1 MAAPDRTLRAN
12 QALAVKP
19 ADSVWLSASAG
30 TGKTHVLTSRVL
42 RLLLEPGVRP
52 ESVLCLTFTKAGAA
66 EMVTRIGQ
74 ILARWVRIDPTGL
87 GRELLAIGAED
98 DPATRERART
108 LFAAVLDCPGGGLR
122 IDTIHAFAQWL
133 LAAFPSEAGLSAG
146 TRPIEERER
155 TLLARSVLAD
165 LLVEAAGQ
173 GDKAPVEALAALTLR
188 WGEGEV
194 ERFLLRC
201 AGAHDLWLGPASWA
215 PPLAPHVH
223 RLLGL
228 PADFDAAALADLCA
242 DDAFPTDA
250 VQLMQAA
257 YAAWGTKTGLEGHA
271 AIAEWLAQSP
281 AARLAGFD
289 GIAKLLFTK
298 EELPRSEKSL
308 VKFEAHF
315 ADAAAEVLAAV
326 QVVRARRQLLELATR
341 LAPALELGR
350 RFALAWNA
358 AKAREGLIDF
368 DDQIRAAA
376 ALLQRSEMSAWI
388 RYKLDRRFDHVLVD
402 EAQDTNAAQWRIIKA
417 LTDDFFAGEGQRGGA
432 SRTLF
437 VVGDYKQA
445 IFGFQGTSP
454 ENFSAAGDWFDA
466 AIGLT
471 NPRGLQRLGLGESFR
486 SAASLLGFVDRA
498 IRHIGHSEFGLS
510 LPPDPHIGRDLPGH
524 VALWQPVGTRPA
536 GDGDTAAAEQAA
548 DPDEDAEASP
558 EQGWVTRSDRVLAQ
572 KIARQVKDWLD
583 DGFALHKGGLRRA
596 TAGDIMVLVRKRRE
610 LAGLIVAQLHAHGV
624 PVAGV
629 DRLRLGAPLAVKDL
643 IVALRFAAQ
652 PFDDLSLA
660 ALLVSPLVGW
670 SQEQLLEYG
679 WREHGALWSH
689 LRALREPFVAATLD
703 QLGDLLRRADHEPV
717 QGLLHWL
724 LVGPW
729 QARKRLVARLG
740 REAGDPIDELVN
752 AAYAY
757 AATGTPSIVGF
768 LQWFDA
774 GEGELKR
781 EADSANGLVRV
792 LTVHG
797 SKGLEAPI
805 VILADATGSPESTRA
820 VALDL
825 ADPASLIDPDAE
837 PRRVPLPGLKAD
849 ERVGRI
855 AEAAE
860 AEARAALREHWRL
873 LYVAMTRAE
882 EALFVTGALA
892 AREEEPGPNSWY
904 TRLAGLFDPADA
916 LEDPLWGSRL
926 ETGPRAVPP
935 PAPRAE
941 PELPIVGEPGWMRRP
956 AGEEPRPPRPLA
968 PSALGEDLGP
978 EPPAP
983 ASAAAAARRG
993 TLIHRLLERL
1003 PGCPPDQRADLGA
1016 RWLARQAAEL
1026 EPGQR
1031 AEILAAALTTI
1042 ADPRWA
1048 DLFTTAALAEVPIA
1062 ATVAGEVIAGTIDR
1076 LLVTPS
1082 ELWLVDFKTTRRPPA
1097 NAAQVSPA
1105 HLRQMAAYA
1114 AALEVAYPERAIRVA
1129 LLYTHAPRLIEL
1141 DAAQLA
1147 LHKPGFAAGQ
1157 QSFDV

>member
-1 MAAPDRTLRAN
+1 M
-12 QALAVKP
+12 K
-19 ADSVWLSASAG
+19 
-30 TGKTHVLTSRVL
+30 TGF
-42 RLLLEPGVRP
+42 
-52 ESVLCLTFTKAGAA
+52 FTAA
-66 EMVTRIGQ
+66 EMPMSVYLADPCPQPSLSSGVVNDLLTKSPEHVYARHPRLGGAASETSDTMDIGTIAHQLLLGGDTRICE
-74 ILARWVRIDPTGL
+74 INRANYRSKPTKDNPEGSIPV
-87 GRELLAIGAED
+87 GWTNGA
-98 DPATRERART
+98 
-108 LFAAVLDCPGGGLR
+108 
-122 IDTIHAFAQWL
+122 
-133 LAAFPSEAGLSAG
+133 
-146 TRPIEERER
+146 
-155 TLLARSVLAD
+155 
-165 LLVEAAGQ
+165 
-173 GDKAPVEALAALTLR
+173 
-188 WGEGEV
+188 
-194 ERFLLRC
+194 
-201 AGAHDLWLGPASWA
+201 
-215 PPLAPHVH
+215 
-223 RLLGL
+223 
-228 PADFDAAALADLCA
+228 
-242 DDAFPTDA
+242 
-250 VQLMQAA
+250 
-257 YAAWGTKTGLEGHA
+257 
-271 AIAEWLAQSP
+271 
-281 AARLAGFD
+281 
-289 GIAKLLFTK
+289 
-298 EELPRSEKSL
+298 
-308 VKFEAHF
+308 
-315 ADAAAEVLAAV
+315 
-326 QVVRARRQLLELATR
+326 
-341 LAPALELGR
+341 
-350 RFALAWNA
+350 
-358 AKAREGLIDF
+358 
-368 DDQIRAAA
+368 IRAARDEA
-376 ALLQRSEMSAWI
+376 RANGLTPILAGAMAGARTMAKVARDFIDRSE
-388 RYKLDRRFDHVLVD
+388 
-402 EAQDTNAAQWRIIKA
+402 
-417 LTDDFFAGEGQRGGA
+417 
-432 SRTLF
+432 
-437 VVGDYKQA
+437 
-445 IFGFQGTSP
+445 
-454 ENFSAAGDWFDA
+454 
-466 AIGLT
+466 
-471 NPRGLQRLGLGESFR
+471 
-486 SAASLLGFVDRA
+486 
-498 IRHIGHSEFGLS
+498 
-510 LPPDPHIGRDLPGH
+510 
-524 VALWQPVGTRPA
+524 
-536 GDGDTAAAEQAA
+536 
-548 DPDEDAEASP
+548 
-558 EQGWVTRSDRVLAQ
+558 
-572 KIARQVKDWLD
+572 
-583 DGFALHKGGLRRA
+583 
-596 TAGDIMVLVRKRRE
+596 
-610 LAGLIVAQLHAHGV
+610 
-624 PVAGV
+624 VAGV
-629 DRLRLGAPLAVKDL
+629 
-643 IVALRFAAQ
+643 
-652 PFDDLSLA
+652 
-660 ALLVSPLVGW
+660 
-670 SQEQLLEYG
+670 
-679 WREHGALWSH
+679 
-689 LRALREPFVAATLD
+689 
-703 QLGDLLRRADHEPV
+703 
-717 QGLLHWL
+717 
-724 LVGPW
+724 
-729 QARKRLVARLG
+729 
-740 REAGDPIDELVN
+740 
-752 AAYAY
+752 
-757 AATGTPSIVGF
+757 
-768 LQWFDA
+768 FDA